1 MNWKFWTIA
10 SALAVCATAFADDA
24 KITNAAIEQA
34 ATDVTAQEA
43 TAAQEV
49 PAQQEPTSTETQ
61 QATPTTEELASKLD
75 SFGEAFTEMRNQLEA
90 LNRLRVAGY
99 IQAQYLNDERSLNEL
114 SSPTA
119 TRNLDQF
126 SIRRARL
133 KFTYQFSSTSRFV
146 LQPDITSSGVVL
158 KDGYVEF
165 TEPWTTWKHTL
176 TAGQF
181 NWPFGFEIM
190 YSSSSR
196 EVPERSRVVRTLF
209 PGERDRG
216 VMLSGL
222 GLNDRLSYRIAIV
235 NGTGTAQSFDFNK
248 RKDLVGRLGWS
259 FGAVDVG
266 ASIYRGSDLVNTAA
280 NSKGIEF
287 DKERQGIDVQWVT
300 PIPGLGLRGEYIT
313 GKQAPAA
320 GTTRSVSQDVDGWYF
335 YAIQNVG
342 TKHQLVVRADQ
353 YDPDTDIANNAVRTI
368 NPSYIFHWD
377 ANSKVMA
384 SYEFIEAQGTNDPDD
399 NVFTLRYQYSF

>member
-1 MNWKFWTIA
+1 MNLK
-10 SALAVCATAFADDA
+10 SLMVLLALGVCASAFADDA
-24 KITNAAIEQA
+24 KITDAAIEQA
-34 ATDVTAQEA
+34 EQ
-43 TAAQEV
+43 
-49 PAQQEPTSTETQ
+49 
-61 QATPTTEELASKLD
+61 TPTTEELSGKLD
-75 SFGEAFTEMRNQLEA
+75 SMAEAFTEMRNSLEN
-90 LNRLRVAGY
+90 LNRMRLSGY
-99 IQAQYLNDERSLNEL
+99 LQAQYVNDERSVNEL
-114 SSPTA
+114 TGPAA

-126 SIRRARL
+126 SVRRARI
-133 KFTYQFSSTSRFV
+133 KFTYQFSPTSRFV

-158 KDGYVEF
+158 KDGYVEY
-165 TEPWTTWKHTL
+165 TEPWTTWKHTV

-196 EVPERSRVVRTLF
+196 EVPERSRIVRTLF

-222 GLNDRLSYRIAIV
+222 GLGDRLSYRVAIV

-248 RKDLVGRLGWS
+248 RKDLVGRLGYS

-266 ASIYRGSDLVNTAA
+266 GSIYRGSDLVPVAGNTR
-280 NSKGIEF
+280 GIEF
-287 DKERQGIDVQWVT
+287 DKERQGIDVQWAT

-320 GTTRSVSQDVDGWYF
+320 ATTRIASQDVSGWYL
-335 YAIQNVG
+335 YAIQNIG
-342 TKHQLVVRADQ
+342 TKHQFVVRADQ
-353 YDPDTDIANNAVRTI
+353 YDPDTDADNDAVRTI

-384 SYEFIEAQGTNDPDD
+384 SYEFIETQTNDPDD